1 MHCSLTHPN
10 THNFLNCTFHSFS
23 LYLFLSLSLS
33 LSFSLFLALSVSLF
47 RYLSLSVS
55 QSFSVTP
62 LNSVEWNAAFERQ
75 NGRPPTNP
83 ERKALARGMY
93 ENYQRV
99 RSHKYNISFLH
110 ISWEVLSVILISIFC
125 FILFIFFT
133 FFTFFTILPS
143 QISNFLKARCDKV
156 NNILET
162 VGLTHHG
169 FLKLRDKYFE
179 WQENTQPQEE
189 SEIVNEN

>member
-1 MHCSLTHPN
+1 MNEHILTRYVQMHCSLTHSN

-23 LYLFLSLSLS
+23 LTLSLS
-33 LSFSLFLALSVSLF
+33 LSFSLFLCLSHSLSLSLSLSICLSVSVFSLCLSLDLSLFLSLFLALSVSPF
-47 RYLSLSVS
+47 HYLSLSVS

-99 RSHKYNISFLH
+99 RSH
-110 ISWEVLSVILISIFC
+110 
-125 FILFIFFT
+125 
-133 FFTFFTILPS
+133 
-143 QISNFLKARCDKV
+143 
-156 NNILET
+156 
-162 VGLTHHG
+162 
-169 FLKLRDKYFE
+169 
-179 WQENTQPQEE
+179 
-189 SEIVNEN
+189 

>member
-1 MHCSLTHPN
+1 MLTTSSCSISGNLLPLQQSLFTSFMNEHILKRYVQMHCSLTHLN
-10 THNFLNCTFHSFS
+10 TQNFLKCTFHSFS
-23 LYLFLSLSLS
+23 LYLLPSLSLSISLHLSLPLSLSLSICLSVSVSSLCLSLSLS

-55 QSFSVTP
+55 QSFSVTQ

-99 RSHKYNISFLH
+99 RSH
-110 ISWEVLSVILISIFC
+110 
-125 FILFIFFT
+125 
-133 FFTFFTILPS
+133 
-143 QISNFLKARCDKV
+143 
-156 NNILET
+156 
-162 VGLTHHG
+162 
-169 FLKLRDKYFE
+169 
-179 WQENTQPQEE
+179 
-189 SEIVNEN
+189 

>member
-1 MHCSLTHPN
+1 MLTTSSCSISGNLLPLQQSQFTSFMNEHILTRYVQMHCSLTHLN
-10 THNFLNCTFHSFS
+10 TQNFLKCTFHSFS
-23 LYLFLSLSLS
+23 LYLSPSLSLSISLHLSLPLSLSLSICLSVSVSSLCLSLDLSLS

-99 RSHKYNISFLH
+99 RSH
-110 ISWEVLSVILISIFC
+110 
-125 FILFIFFT
+125 
-133 FFTFFTILPS
+133 
-143 QISNFLKARCDKV
+143 
-156 NNILET
+156 
-162 VGLTHHG
+162 
-169 FLKLRDKYFE
+169 
-179 WQENTQPQEE
+179 
-189 SEIVNEN
+189 